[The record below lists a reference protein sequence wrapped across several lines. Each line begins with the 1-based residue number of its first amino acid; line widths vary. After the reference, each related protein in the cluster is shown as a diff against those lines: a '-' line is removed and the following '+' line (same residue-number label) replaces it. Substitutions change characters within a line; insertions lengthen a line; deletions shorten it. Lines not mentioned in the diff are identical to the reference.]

1 MTDPD
6 LIAKKLAVIETHV
19 RELRTL
25 VDVEKIQVDVNEER
39 FAAHTLQLAIQSALD
54 VCSHI
59 VSDEKLGEPQTNQ
72 ELFTL
77 LERHGWLSA
86 PLAVNLRN
94 MAGFRNILVHG
105 YQNLNLDILI
115 DALRNRLS
123 NLLEFVDAVRARMG
137 GLIGGDRLPHN
148 RNGLVRELL
157 RYLASLGRIRVTAN
171 RLAAFSPEVSKK

>member
-6 LIAKKLAVIETHV
+6 LVAKKLAAIETHV

-25 VDVEKIQVDVNEER
+25 VTVDRIKVDVKEER
-39 FAAHTLQLAIQSALD
+39 FAAHTLQLAIQWALD

-77 LERHGWLSA
+77 LERHGWLPA
-86 PLAVNLRN
+86 PLAANLRN

-115 DALRNRLS
+115 DALGNRLS
-123 NLLEFVDAVRARMG
+123 DLIEFANAIRVRMG
-137 GLIGGDRLPHN
+137 N
-148 RNGLVRELL
+148 
-157 RYLASLGRIRVTAN
+157 
-171 RLAAFSPEVSKK
+171 

>member
-1 MTDPD
+1 M
-6 LIAKKLAVIETHV
+6 

-25 VDVEKIQVDVNEER
+25 VDVVKIQADVKEER

-123 NLLEFVDAVRARMG
+123 DLLEFVDAVRARMG
-137 GLIGGDRLPHN
+137 G
-148 RNGLVRELL
+148 
-157 RYLASLGRIRVTAN
+157 
-171 RLAAFSPEVSKK
+171 

>member
-1 MTDPD
+1 M
-6 LIAKKLAVIETHV
+6 

-25 VDVEKIQVDVNEER
+25 VDVVKIQADVKEER

-105 YQNLNLDILI
+105 YQS
-115 DALRNRLS
+115 RVENRFS
-123 NLLEFVDAVRARMG
+123 PA
-137 GLIGGDRLPHN
+137 LPHQTVHAIFPHTAF
-148 RNGLVRELL
+148 RCSSRQGEW
-157 RYLASLGRIRVTAN
+157 GHPIRWSD
-171 RLAAFSPEVSKK
+171 FHVS

>member
-6 LIAKKLAVIETHV
+6 LIAKKLAAIETHV

-25 VDVEKIQVDVNEER
+25 VNVDKIKADVKEER
-39 FAAHTLQLAIQSALD
+39 FAAHTLQLAIQCALD
-54 VCSHI
+54 VCSHT

-77 LERHGWLSA
+77 LEHHGWLPA

-123 NLLEFVDAVRARMG
+123 DLLEFVDAVRARM
-137 GLIGGDRLPHN
+137 H
-148 RNGLVRELL
+148 
-157 RYLASLGRIRVTAN
+157 
-171 RLAAFSPEVSKK
+171 K